1 MSMVVKSSGEWFH
14 LDKVRFMTRPA
25 KPSRRERSKAD
36 KERRIHEAALALFRE
51 KGFESTTT
59 KEIAER
65 ADIATGTLFLYVQDK
80 HELLFWVWRER
91 IGRALEAAAKKPP
104 KSPGIVDG
112 WMHYFQALFKLYH
125 EDEALAR
132 HFVREQVFR
141 APQPRDTEQL
151 MEFMGRLAALVEQ
164 AKQRGEARPDAD
176 SGLAALSAFLL
187 YIGALIGWLNGN
199 RTQRDAL
206 ADLRRLL
213 EQQVTGLLQR

>member
-1 MSMVVKSSGEWFH
+1 
-14 LDKVRFMTRPA
+14 MTQTA
-25 KPSRRERSKAD
+25 TTSRRERSKAD

-65 ADIATGTLFLYVQDK
+65 ADIATGTLFLYVKDK

-91 IGRALEAAAKKPP
+91 IAKTLEAAGKKLP
-104 KSPGIVDG
+104 KGGGIVDG
-112 WMHYFQALFKLYH
+112 WLHYFQALFKLYA

-132 HFVREQVFR
+132 HFVREQMFR
-141 APQPRDTEQL
+141 ASQPRDAEQL
-151 MEFMGRLAALVEQ
+151 MGFMEKLAGVVEH

-187 YIGALIGWLNGN
+187 YIGALVGWLNGN
-199 RTQRDAL
+199 RTQKDAL

-213 EQQVTGLLQR
+213 DQHVSGLRKFEV

>member
-1 MSMVVKSSGEWFH
+1 
-14 LDKVRFMTRPA
+14 MTQPE
-25 KPSRRERSKAD
+25 KPNRRERSKAD

-65 ADIATGTLFLYVQDK
+65 ADIATGTLFLYVKDK

-91 IGRALEAAAKKPP
+91 IERTLEAAAKKLP
-104 KSPGIVDG
+104 KTSGIVDG

-132 HFVREQVFR
+132 HFVREQMFR
-141 APQPRDTEQL
+141 APQPRDTAQL
-151 MEFMGRLAALVEQ
+151 MDFIGRLAGLVEQ
-164 AKQRGEARPDAD
+164 AKARGEARPGAD
-176 SGLAALSAFLL
+176 SGLAAMSAFLL
-187 YIGALIGWLNGN
+187 YIGALLGWLNGN
-199 RTQRDAL
+199 RTQKDAL

-213 EQQVTGLLQR
+213 DQQVNGLRKFEA